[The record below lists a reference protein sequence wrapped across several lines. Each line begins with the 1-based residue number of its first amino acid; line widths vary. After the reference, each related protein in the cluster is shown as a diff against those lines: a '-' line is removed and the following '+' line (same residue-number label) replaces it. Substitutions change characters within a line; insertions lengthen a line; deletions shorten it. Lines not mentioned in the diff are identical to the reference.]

1 MRSFFALLGLLA
13 LFTNV
18 EAIVTTPK
26 ISKAVYKFSNDPVDV
41 IIPSTPKDLHTL
53 DLCIEGIRKNCS
65 QVRRVIVIS
74 DKKLTDKAEWF
85 DEKLFPFSKK
95 SVAFYLNNCDGQKTA
110 EYLNAKEPR
119 VGWYLQQL
127 LKLYAPYVI
136 PDISKNVLHLDAD
149 TIFLNPVTFYNS
161 KNGGQYNPGTEYHMP
176 YFTHMDKLLP
186 GLKRVFAQ
194 HSGISHH
201 MLLQKEALDD
211 LFKSVES
218 YHNMELWKAFCL
230 QVNKADLFLSGAAS
244 DELYFN
250 FVFMKTDQVELRYL
264 KWDNVPSIKN
274 LGHYKA
280 QGYHYV
286 SNHSWMRED

>member
-1 MRSFFALLGLLA
+1 MRSIFAILGFLA
-13 LFTNV
+13 LFV
-18 EAIVTTPK
+18 SAEGVVTAPK
-26 ISKAVYKFSNDPVDV
+26 ISKSVYKLTNDPVDV
-41 IIPSTPKDLHTL
+41 IIPSTSKDLDTL

-85 DEKLFPFSKK
+85 DEKLFPFTKK
-95 SVAFYLNNCDGQKTA
+95 NVAYYLCNCDGQKAA

-119 VGWYLQQL
+119 AGWYLQQL

-136 PDISKNVLHLDAD
+136 PGISKNVLHLDAD
-149 TIFLNPVTFYNS
+149 TIFLNPVTFVNG

-176 YFTHMDKLLP
+176 YFVHMDKLIP
-186 GLKRVFAQ
+186 GLKRVFPQ

-201 MLLQKEALDD
+201 MLLQKDILDD
-211 LFKSVES
+211 LFRSVET
-218 YHNMELWKAFCL
+218 YHNMELWKAFCM

-250 FVFMKTDQVELRYL
+250 FAFMKTDQVEIRLL
-264 KWDNVPSIKN
+264 KWDNVPSIKH
-274 LGHYKA
+274 LEHYRAK
-280 QGYHYV
+280 GYHYV
-286 SNHSWMRED
+286 SNHSWMREN